1 MGCPGS
7 LHDAT
12 DMEFSAKPQEE
23 KSIDWLDLEFWP
35 ESDFKVEAMQSNQTY
50 DWVAQHG
57 GSSEAQHMHSN
68 HHQPPSVPQQH
79 HQSTANGAPLARFV
93 QPREEESMPI
103 IEAVRILRAT
113 RPPYRY
119 LQEYSSCRHGLRT
132 AALTDMGC
140 YRKSKPSCLALS
152 LGKARTWACH
162 MWGWSHRNH
171 TITWHPRSWTNE
183 TFSTDQLSPLGAA
196 LRHMVI
202 PCLLLCW
209 RCPTHFLYI

>member
-12 DMEFSAKPQEE
+12 DMEVSAEPLEE

-68 HHQPPSVPQQH
+68 HHHQPPSVPQQH
-79 HQSTANGAPLARFV
+79 HQSIANGASLALFV

-103 IEAVRILRAT
+103 IEAVRIL
-113 RPPYRY
+113 
-119 LQEYSSCRHGLRT
+119 
-132 AALTDMGC
+132 
-140 YRKSKPSCLALS
+140 
-152 LGKARTWACH
+152 
-162 MWGWSHRNH
+162 
-171 TITWHPRSWTNE
+171 
-183 TFSTDQLSPLGAA
+183 
-196 LRHMVI
+196 
-202 PCLLLCW
+202 
-209 RCPTHFLYI
+209 